1 MDKSLTTQGEK
12 DVRCVCGRLTAR
24 IEKRGV
30 VVKCHRCGEFVVISL
45 ADLLPALS
53 SLPETHLPE

>member
-1 MDKSLTTQGEK
+1 MSSRPQTPSEFQ

-24 IEKRGV
+24 LEKRGV

-45 ADLLPALS
+45 ADLKAQLNRATP
-53 SLPETHLPE
+53 